1 MKGEE
6 SASVIA
12 SVKIKTDY
20 LLSMLN
26 FFTLLSSAIS
36 CLVTKRT
43 HKNGRVFPFFGLGE
57 GGGGGDGR
65 LVSGVHRLKTEHS
78 DPNHQLRIA

>member
-57 GGGGGDGR
+57 GGGGDGR

>member
-57 GGGGGDGR
+57 GGGGATDD
-65 LVSGVHRLKTEHS
+65 LSVEYIVLK
-78 DPNHQLRIA
+78 PNIVTQIIN